1 MIVKIV
7 KLAREK
13 RECLKDL
20 LEFSLDSF
28 ALIEGLSPLP
38 DTLVIVPLT

>member
-1 MIVKIV
+1 MIVNIV

-13 RECLKDL
+13 RECLKAL

-28 ALIEGLSPLP
+28 ALIEGLEPFGRHFSL
-38 DTLVIVPLT
+38 DSL